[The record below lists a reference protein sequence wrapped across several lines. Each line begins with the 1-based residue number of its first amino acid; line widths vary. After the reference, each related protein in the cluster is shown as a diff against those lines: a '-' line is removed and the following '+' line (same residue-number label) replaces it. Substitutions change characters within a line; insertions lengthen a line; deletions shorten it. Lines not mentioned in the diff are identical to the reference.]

1 MVFVVSILLV
11 AFFLLMNAFFVV
23 AEFSLVRVR
32 KSQIDILLEEGARGA
47 KRAKEIS
54 ENVNAYLSA
63 CQLGITL
70 ASLAIGWVGEP
81 AVSSVIHE
89 PLAGVARCS
98 GFRDRGRYRLHHHHS
113 AARYPWRTGA
123 EIHGHLEHR
132 TLCAL
137 LGHAALL
144 VLSHHVPHHVAL
156 QLHH

>member
-70 ASLAIGWVGEP
+70 ASLAIGWLGEP

-89 PLAGVARCS
+89 PLAALGAARCS
-98 GFRDRGRYRLHHHHS
+98 GFRDRGRHRLHHYHG
-113 AARYPWRTGA
+113 AARYPW
-123 EIHGHLEHR
+123 
-132 TLCAL
+132 
-137 LGHAALL
+137 
-144 VLSHHVPHHVAL
+144 
-156 QLHH
+156 

>member
-32 KSQIDILLEEGARGA
+32 KSQIDILVEEGARGA

-70 ASLAIGWVGEP
+70 ASLAIGWLGEP

-89 PLAGVARCS
+89 PLAARAARCS
-98 GFRDRGRYRLHHHHS
+98 GFCDRRRYRLHHYHG
-113 AARYPWRTGA
+113 AARYPW
-123 EIHGHLEHR
+123 
-132 TLCAL
+132 
-137 LGHAALL
+137 
-144 VLSHHVPHHVAL
+144 
-156 QLHH
+156 

>member
-70 ASLAIGWVGEP
+70 ASLAIGWLGEP

-89 PLAGVARCS
+89 PLTALGLPDAAVSASFSMIFGAS
-98 GFRDRGRYRLHHHHS
+98 GS
-113 AARYPWRTGA
+113 
-123 EIHGHLEHR
+123 
-132 TLCAL
+132 
-137 LGHAALL
+137 
-144 VLSHHVPHHVAL
+144 
-156 QLHH
+156 